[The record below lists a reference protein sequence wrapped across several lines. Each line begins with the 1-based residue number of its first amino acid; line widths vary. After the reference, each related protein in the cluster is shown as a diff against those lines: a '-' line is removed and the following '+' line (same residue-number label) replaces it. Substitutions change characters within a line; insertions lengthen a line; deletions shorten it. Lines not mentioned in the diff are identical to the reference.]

1 MKEILNIRVSPEEKQ
16 KLQQQ
21 AQAKGFKNNSD
32 FVRFL
37 MGKGLEAIELSKP
50 DYYLLANTNQ
60 SVLLLR
66 EILSIISTNPDD
78 SNRVVDEVKKDAANW
93 VDKFSKKMGSNEF

>member
-1 MKEILNIRVSPEEKQ
+1 MKEILNIRLSRKEKQ

-21 AQAKGFKNNSD
+21 AQAKGFKNISD

-37 MGKGLEAIELSKP
+37 LEKGAEAIELSKP

-66 EILSIISTNPDD
+66 EILSIISTDPAD
-78 SNRVVDEVKKDAANW
+78 SNRIFDEVKNDAANW
-93 VDKFSKKMGSNEF
+93 VDKFSKKIGAGE